1 MTVYIQ
7 KWTPFRYACAL
18 KSLQQG
24 VNNVNGTTDPK
35 NRQINRN
42 ALAASAIAQANAA
55 SPYALSNFVITGVAG
70 QVSFTVPNGAGTLT
84 VGQQVVIAG
93 TFGGTGILIDTGYA
107 SPTTYVVSVTNGT
120 TTATLTKVGGGALT
134 SNGGHTRQALPKT
147 VAACRGFVGY
157 KLARR
162 VYFTRTSTAGLMLNV
177 PLVPGFVLRPS
188 GTNDDGT

>member
-1 MTVYIQ
+1 MTQFIQ

-42 ALAASAIAQANAA
+42 ALAALAITQANAA
-55 SPYALSNFVITGVAG
+55 SPYALSNFVITGVTG
-70 QVSFTVPNGAGTLT
+70 QISFTVPNGQTLT

-93 TFGGTGILIDTGYA
+93 TFGGTGTIDTGYA

-134 SNGGHTRQALPKT
+134 STAGTPSGITET
-147 VAACRGFVGY
+147 VQLAGASWAKWRVGF
-157 KLARR
+157 
-162 VYFTRTSTAGLMLNV
+162 TSRTSTAGLMLNV
-177 PLVPGFVLRPS
+177 PLVPGFVSPA
-188 GTNDDGT
+188 GTVDDGT